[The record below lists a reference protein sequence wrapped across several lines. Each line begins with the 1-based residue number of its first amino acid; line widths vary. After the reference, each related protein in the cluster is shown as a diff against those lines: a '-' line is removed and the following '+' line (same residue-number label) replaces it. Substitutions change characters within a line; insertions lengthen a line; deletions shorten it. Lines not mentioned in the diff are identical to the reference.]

1 MYFFP
6 ISKATWKVGIWGPKS
21 ESQLLPA
28 KKSTKGK
35 TNDPFQHI
43 ISKNLISAK
52 CALKR
57 TLKSHQNPLFAF
69 HRPDRHKM
77 TQEEQGRPPTN

>member
-1 MYFFP
+1 M
-6 ISKATWKVGIWGPKS
+6 GIWGPKS

-28 KKSTKGK
+28 RKSTKGK

-43 ISKNLISAK
+43 ISKNPISAK

-57 TLKSHQNPLFAF
+57 TLNYDDHTIQSHQNPLFAF

-77 TQEEQGRPPTN
+77 TQEELGQPPTN